1 MGVEGAAATASFAT
15 STRLTGV
22 VEPVLEVRR
31 LQLVARPDL
40 VVVDAIRVGC
50 EAAAGHSPG
59 HGVRDVLV
67 CHGRAARVLRV
78 AKEGG
83 VARVLVRHALVI
95 VVRGG
100 EPGEGARVNIGK
112 GRSGCCESA
121 TQVGVSTQIPVVR
134 SRSLKRTKHTEP
146 ERNARHRGAQ
156 VLEDIGH
163 AVRHEEIIAVSKKS
177 SSGDDGLLQMAA
189 Q

>member
-121 TQVGVSTQIPVVR
+121 TQVAFSTQMPVAQSR
-134 SRSLKRTKHTEP
+134 SRKRTEP